1 MFHVETRQFPSY
13 DLAALLLSCGGAFS
27 LRPIWLPLNSSVLPI
42 LCAGAAKCP
51 VKAFCCYW
59 FRPRNRS
66 PHDLA
71 APLRRGFLLIRA
83 DVVHFGHRPRKRS
96 GTDGFGHKVMC
107 AKCRREA
114 AISTSIRDWK
124 ERPPTKARLTRRG
137 TAMAHRQGSTAGKK

>member
-1 MFHVETRQFPSY
+1 MSKPDSFLPMTWRPCFSPVAGLFLCAQSR
-13 DLAALLLSCGGAFS
+13 LL
-27 LRPIWLPLNSSVLPI
+27 LNSSVLPI

-71 APLRRGFLLIRA
+71 APLRRGLLLIRA
-83 DVVHFGHRPRKRS
+83 DAVHFGHGPRKRS

-107 AKCRREA
+107 AKCRRVA
-114 AISTSIRDWK
+114 AISTGVRDWK
-124 ERPPTKARLTRRG
+124 RTAACESLTNKAWHRRWRI
-137 TAMAHRQGSTAGKK
+137 AR